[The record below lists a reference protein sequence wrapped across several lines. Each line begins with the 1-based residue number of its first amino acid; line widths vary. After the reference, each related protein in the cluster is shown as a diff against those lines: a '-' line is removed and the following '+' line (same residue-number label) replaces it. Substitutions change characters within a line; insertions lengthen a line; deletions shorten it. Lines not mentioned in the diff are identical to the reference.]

1 MFFKLLK
8 LIPYLIIAFL
18 ILRVAHLNKQNEDLR
33 GKTAELSEQLKSQT
47 IITKEKIVYKYRDSE
62 GKPKEQSIYI
72 PSEGSVNIITPKD
85 NENVKPSTLDNF
97 FNTIIDQ
104 NDGSI
109 IMIQNKGFCIAPLGS
124 FFYSKELEFSLQ
136 LRLLYWNR
144 YSFGFGYSDKETLF
158 IFSDRHLSD
167 ILNFTKNTS
176 IQLIYGRNL
185 KFKENRIGIGLNIR
199 I

>member
-18 ILRVAHLNKQNEDLR
+18 ILRVTHLNKQNEDLR

-104 NDGSI
+104 NDGSV
-109 IMIQNKGFCIAPLGS
+109 IMIQNKGFCLAPEIAAI
-124 FFYSKELEFSLQ
+124 YSKELEVAIQ
-136 LRLLYWNR
+136 VRLLYWNR
-144 YSFGFGYSDKETLF
+144 YNAGIGFGHKDTLF
-158 IFSDRHLSD
+158 IYGSRIISD
-167 ILNFTKNTS
+167 ILPFTRNASLEVGVGK
-176 IQLIYGRNL
+176 NL
-185 KFKENRIGIGLNIR
+185 KDQDTRFLVGIGVRL
-199 I
+199 